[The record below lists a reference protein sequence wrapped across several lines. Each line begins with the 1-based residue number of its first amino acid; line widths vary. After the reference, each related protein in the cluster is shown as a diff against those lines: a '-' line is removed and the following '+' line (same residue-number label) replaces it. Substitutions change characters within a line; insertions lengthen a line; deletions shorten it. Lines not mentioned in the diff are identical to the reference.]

1 MKLTKRP
8 RWMTQ
13 VLLTSA
19 RPMPDLPWSRR
30 TRRLRRVAL
39 RASA

>member
-1 MKLTKRP
+1 MTKRP

-19 RPMPDLPWSRR
+19 RPMPDLPWSHRA
-30 TRRLRRVAL
+30 RRLRRPNL
-39 RASA
+39 RAIA